1 MKEIVNQAL
10 KQSYSYPE
18 YKQLITDLLA
28 QNKSTG
34 SQQTADL
41 THYST
46 LNEARMKRLDKTI
59 VVAPEIMNGLQT
71 LRKEYILLVITEGWC
86 GDAAQIL
93 PIINKMAAV
102 TPSIE
107 LRLVLRDD
115 NEELMNLFLTNNAK
129 SIPIVIAVEKETGTV
144 LNSWGPRP
152 NGALELVSNYKKEF
166 GVIDD
171 NLKTNLQLWYLQD
184 KGFSTQSEILQLLI
198 D

>member
-1 MKEIVNQAL
+1 MKEIVNQSL

-18 YKQLITDLLA
+18 YKQLITDLLT

-41 THYST
+41 THYSA

-59 VVAPEIMNGLQT
+59 VVTPEIMNGLQT

-93 PIINKMAAV
+93 PIINKMAAL

-184 KGFSTQSEILQLLI
+184 KGLSTQSEILQLLI